1 MQDLANLVRRRG
13 YKLIKEIL
21 AASQEVKVNDFNV
34 DESLT
39 DNQENTNTE
48 EDEST
53 GVFFF
58 FSLFTAWDK
67 VKLKTLLIKSFVL
80 KRFGWEWN
88 KVGWSC
94 VVVEWRDFH

>member
-1 MQDLANLVRRRG
+1 MLYGNGFYLLRIFLNYSFVLTLLYRQDLANLVRRRG
-13 YKLIKEIL
+13 YKLIKELL

-58 FSLFTAWDK
+58 FSLFTTWNK
-67 VKLKTLLIKSFVL
+67 VKLKTLLIK
-80 KRFGWEWN
+80 
-88 KVGWSC
+88 
-94 VVVEWRDFH
+94 